1 MQEKELEKTKSINII
16 TRNQTFSSY
25 IFFWIGQLIS
35 LLGSSIVQF
44 AIIWWITLETESAV
58 FLSIAAVITFLP
70 QVITI
75 PIAGVFAD
83 RWNRRLAL
91 VVIDFSQAFFTFLL
105 VLIFLG
111 GGGTV
116 WIVVLFNCIRSIFQA
131 FHMPTV
137 DAIVPAMVPKD
148 RLTRMNSFNNLFTGL
163 FRFIGPIIGAVVI
176 AFWSLNKIL
185 WIDVITFIIALIP
198 LLFISIPSVER
209 DQEKEETYS
218 FIKEFKEGIG
228 LLKTT
233 PGFLI
238 LALWSLL
245 INFLSVPFGIL
256 LPYFVKVTHFGTEAH
271 FAMLLVFIQ
280 AGSIAGALVIS
291 IKKNW
296 RRKILIIMGGS
307 TITFIGYL
315 FVALAPT
322 GLFLMMGIGEFIR
335 GFTLATG
342 LPVYFTILQT
352 AVPPDKQGRIF
363 SIDATLSFAIM
374 PFGMLVAGP
383 LSNLMGIVNF
393 FVLLSILGISV
404 SLGTY
409 FLTGIR
415 KIEY

>member
-1 MQEKELEKTKSINII
+1 MQETEIEKTESVPISAS
-16 TRNQTFSSY
+16 NQSFMSY
-25 IFFWIGQLIS
+25 IFFWIGQLVS

-44 AIIWWITLETESAV
+44 AIIWWITYETESAV

-83 RWNRRLAL
+83 KWNRRIAL
-91 VVIDFSQAFFTFLL
+91 IIIDFSQAFSTLIL
-105 VLIFLG
+105 VFIFLG
-111 GGGTV
+111 GGGNV

-137 DAIVPAMVPKD
+137 DAIVPAMVSKD
-148 RLTRMNSFNNLFTGL
+148 KLTRMNSFNNLFRGL
-163 FRFIGPIIGAVVI
+163 IRFVGPIIGAVVI
-176 AFWSLNKIL
+176 AFWSIEHIL
-185 WIDVITFIIALIP
+185 WIDVITFIIAVIP

-209 DQEKEETYS
+209 DQDKEEDYS
-218 FIKEFKEGIG
+218 FMNEFKEGIG

-238 LALWSLL
+238 LAVWSLL
-245 INFLSVPFGIL
+245 VNFLSVPFGTL
-256 LPYFVKVTHFGTEAH
+256 LPYFVRVTHSGTESH
-271 FAMLLVFIQ
+271 FAMLLVFLQ
-280 AGSIAGALVIS
+280 AGSIIGALVIS
-291 IKKNW
+291 IKKDW

-307 TITFIGYL
+307 AITFIG
-315 FVALAPT
+315 FVIVALAPT

-335 GFTLATG
+335 GFTLAAG

-352 AVPPDKQGRIF
+352 AVPQDKQGRIF

-374 PFGMLVAGP
+374 PFGMLIAGP
-383 LSNLMGIVNF
+383 LANLMGIVNF
-393 FVLLSILGISV
+393 FILLSILGIAV
-404 SLGTY
+404 CLGTY

-415 KIEY
+415 KIKY

>member
-1 MQEKELEKTKSINII
+1 MLKKELEKTESIEII
-16 TRNQTFSSY
+16 ASNQKFTSY
-25 IFFWIGQLIS
+25 ILFWVGQLIS

-70 QVITI
+70 QVIII

-83 RWNRRLAL
+83 KWNRRLAL
-91 VVIDFSQAFFTFLL
+91 IAIDFSQAFFTFILL
-105 VLIFLG
+105 LIFLG

-137 DAIVPAMVPKD
+137 DAIVPAMVPKEK
-148 RLTRMNSFNNLFTGL
+148 LTRINSFNNLFTGL
-163 FRFIGPIIGAVVI
+163 IRFIGPIIGAIVT
-176 AFWSLNKIL
+176 AFWSLDKIL
-185 WIDVITFIIALIP
+185 WIDVITFIIAVIP
-198 LLFISIPSVER
+198 LLFISIPSVEKH
-209 DQEKEETYS
+209 QEKEEDYS

-245 INFLSVPFGIL
+245 MNFLSVPFVTL
-256 LPYFVKVTHFGTEAH
+256 LPYFVKVTHFGTESH
-271 FAMLLVFIQ
+271 FAMLLVFLQ
-280 AGSIAGALVIS
+280 AGSIVGALVIS
-291 IKKNW
+291 IKKDW
-296 RRKILIIMGGS
+296 SKKILIIMGGS
-307 TITFIGYL
+307 TITFIGYF
-315 FVALAPT
+315 FVSLAPT
-322 GLFLMMGIGEFIR
+322 GLFLMMGIGEFII

-383 LSNLMGIVNF
+383 LANLMGIVNF
-393 FVLLSILGISV
+393 FVLLSFLGISV

-415 KIEY
+415 KIKY

>member
-1 MQEKELEKTKSINII
+1 MQERELEKTESIKII
-16 TRNQTFSSY
+16 GSNQTFKSY
-25 IFFWIGQLIS
+25 VFFWIGQLFS
-35 LLGSSIVQF
+35 LLGSSVVQF

-70 QVITI
+70 QVIII

-83 RWNRRLAL
+83 KWNRRLAL
-91 VVIDFSQAFFTFLL
+91 ILIDFSQAFFTFIL
-105 VLIFLG
+105 VMIFLG
-111 GGGTV
+111 GSGTV

-137 DAIVPAMVPKD
+137 DAIVPAMVSKEK
-148 RLTRMNSFNNLFTGL
+148 LTRMNSFNNLFRGL
-163 FRFIGPIIGAVVI
+163 IRFVGPIIGAVVT
-176 AFWSLNKIL
+176 AFWAIDQIL
-185 WIDVITFIIALIP
+185 WIDIITFIIALIP
-198 LLFISIPSVER
+198 LLFVSIPSVEK
-209 DQEKEETYS
+209 DQEEKEDYS

-228 LLKTT
+228 LLKIT

-245 INFLSVPFGIL
+245 VNFLSVPFGTL
-256 LPYFVKVTHFGTEAH
+256 LPYFVRVTHFGTESH
-271 FAMLLVFIQ
+271 YAMLLVFLQ
-280 AGSIAGALVIS
+280 TGSIVGALVIS
-291 IKKNW
+291 IKKDW
-296 RRKILIIMGGS
+296 KRKILIIMGGS

-322 GLFLMMGIGEFIR
+322 GLFLMIGIGEFII

-383 LSNLMGIVNF
+383 LANLMGIANF
-393 FVLLSILGISV
+393 FVLLSILGVGV

-415 KIEY
+415 KIKY